1 MPRNLKLTL
10 AYDGHDFAGWQ
21 VQPDRLSVQG
31 TLVSAFE
38 HLTGEKTL
46 PQGSGRTDAGVHALA
61 QVATVTTNSP
71 IPVDNLV
78 RALND
83 ILPRSIRIL
92 AAEEMPPDFHARR
105 SAVAKTYR
113 YHVYRGAIC
122 SPFQARYVYH
132 HPYPLDESQMVQ
144 AAALVEGEH
153 DFTSFAAVDPEKRK
167 EALTTDKERSV
178 TKSGLEEK
186 IGLKKKARGD
196 AKSGIETKGLNT
208 KYEVETKP
216 RPETNADVETNN
228 LELEIDKPGLEP
240 NNVRT
245 IFHSQWQRHGD
256 ELIYTVRGNGFLHHM
271 VRNLVGTFLMVGK
284 GSLTIADVKRI
295 LELRDRSAAAA
306 TAPASGLFLVSVE
319 Y

>member
-1 MPRNLKLTL
+1 LRNLKLTL

-61 QVATVTTNSP
+61 QIATVTTNSP
-71 IPVDNLV
+71 IPVDNLI

-83 ILPRSIRIL
+83 ILPRSIRVL
-92 AAEEMPPDFHARR
+92 AAEEMPPEFHARR
-105 SAVAKTYR
+105 SAIAKTYR
-113 YHVYRGAIC
+113 YHIYRGAIC

-132 HPYPLDESQMVQ
+132 HPYPLDESRMIQ
-144 AAALVEGEH
+144 AAAVVEGEH

-167 EALTTDKERSV
+167 ETLAADQERLAANADPAPDDA
-178 TKSGLEEK
+178 GLETTHAGHEPMQ
-186 IGLKKKARGD
+186 AE
-196 AKSGIETKGLNT
+196 SH
-208 KYEVETKP
+208 
-216 RPETNADVETNN
+216 
-228 LELEIDKPGLEP
+228 KPGLHRPGLHEPGLHKLDLGP

-245 IFHSQWQRHGD
+245 IFLSQWQRHGD

-284 GSLTIADVKRI
+284 GSLSVADIKRI